1 MQDFVYVHIT
11 VVMRVICMLVKRR
24 FRFVKSKDLI
34 IYVLYVLFRNCLKE
48 LLKSEMKESLWNEFV
63 YDSSVDYGLFSKRN
77 ILNVHDFLRKKVIPH
92 DFWTAVKW
100 NAIKHKHNL

>member
-1 MQDFVYVHIT
+1 
-11 VVMRVICMLVKRR
+11 
-24 FRFVKSKDLI
+24 
-34 IYVLYVLFRNCLKE
+34 
-48 LLKSEMKESLWNEFV
+48 MKESLWNEFV